1 MKSPASAQIG
11 FVIDQT
17 GKVTELIRH

>member
-1 MKSPASAQIG
+1 MKSPASAQIS
-11 FVIDQT
+11 FVVDQT

>member
-1 MKSPASAQIG
+1 MKSPASAQIS

>member
-1 MKSPASAQIG
+1 MKSPTSAQIG

-17 GKVTELIRH
+17 GKVTELISH